1 MLWIYGSI
9 ATITFFVSLLGVW
22 YGIQRRKARL
32 LKIHGQGR
40 EDYEFEVLPNEGGEG
55 FPQRQAG
62 ELYDAFVGEDEYLRK
77 NEDEDGGFS
86 GRERRTSGEV
96 VDEEINQFLSD
107 DDESDDDGF
116 LDEKGIQRLL
126 KGKE

>member
-32 LKIHGQGR
+32 LRIHGEGR
-40 EDYEFEVLPNEGGEG
+40 EDYEFEVLPNEGGD

-62 ELYDAFVGEDEYLRK
+62 ELYDAFVGEEEYLGK
-77 NEDEDGGFS
+77 NHDADDEFPGT
-86 GRERRTSGEV
+86 GRRRSGEV
-96 VDEEINQFLSD
+96 GDDEVGEFLA
-107 DDESDDDGF
+107 DESDDEDEL

-126 KGKE
+126 RGEKE